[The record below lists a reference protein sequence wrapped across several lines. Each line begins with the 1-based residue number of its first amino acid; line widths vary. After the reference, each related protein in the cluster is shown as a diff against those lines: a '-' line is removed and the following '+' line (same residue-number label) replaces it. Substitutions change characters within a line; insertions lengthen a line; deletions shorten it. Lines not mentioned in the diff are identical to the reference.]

1 VRSVLVVILAASST
15 GCVTGSNVDFD
26 KIERTQDFFP
36 TKFEMPITL
45 RLANVAIEADA
56 KMTVDGTTRTIK
68 IFKDGVPIEEEVY
81 VVTTELV
88 AVKSM
93 GTGETFEPPLPLI
106 KFPMSV
112 GDSFDWE
119 GKIVFAGHELE
130 GKAKSVTSRDTPDLA
145 TGPRETLKVAVE
157 LEISDGSPKPAT
169 RKLEYWFAEGV
180 GPVRRDYGNQ
190 VRTPR

>member
-1 VRSVLVVILAASST
+1 MRPVLITLLAASVA
-15 GCVTGSNVDFD
+15 GCVTGSSVDFD

-36 TKFEMPITL
+36 ATFEMPVTL

-68 IFKDGVPIEEEVY
+68 IVKDGVPIEEEVY
-81 VVTTELV
+81 VVTTDQV

-93 GTGETFEPPLPLI
+93 GTGETFDPPLPLI

-112 GDSFDWE
+112 GDAFDWE
-119 GKIVFAGHELE
+119 GKIVFAGHELA
-130 GKAKSVTSRDTPDLA
+130 GKAKAVTSRDTPDLA
-145 TGPRETLKVAVE
+145 TGPRETLKVAVQ
-157 LEISDGSPKPAT
+157 LEISDGSPKPAI
-169 RKLEYWFAEGV
+169 RKLDYWFAEGV
-180 GPVRRDYGNQ
+180 GPIRRDYGNQ